1 MAAASLATLLLVG
14 GLLTVQAAAN
24 IQLSAAL
31 RSPAGA
37 SMLQLGVAAALL
49 LAVAGLALSLGALD
63 RLDDLPAWHLAGGLG
78 SSLYITAGIVLV
90 PRLGAIA
97 TVGLVVAGQM
107 LASLVLDG
115 FGLLGLEA
123 TSLGWSGTAAA
134 VAVVAAAA
142 AIVRDA
148 ALEAPHATRSR
159 LRTIALVALAL
170 AAGAVLPMQG
180 AINAQLRS
188 DLDAPLAAAAL
199 SFVVATTAMAPVVLA
214 TALLGRVPRPEP
226 GSLRRVPWCG
236 SEDSSA
242 RRM

>member
-226 GSLRRVPWCG
+226 GSLRRVPWC
-236 SEDSSA
+236 
-242 RRM
+242 